1 MEGAEGKVARALIG
15 DDADSIAKA
24 AMKIDDVKEAI
35 IKQILRILNE
45 ECARL
50 CKLKD
55 NTQSQFRK
63 IPVSQLHQFKWKDMI
78 AELQSTAP
86 LFYRMMYSLA
96 SRNDYRNLVKV
107 GTVHFPGICSA
118 VAILLKERNREMCGL
133 QSMISLLMYSCHCE
147 KQVSKSLKTYCA

>member
-1 MEGAEGKVARALIG
+1 MARALIG
-15 DDADSIAKA
+15 DDAGSIAKA

-50 CKLKD
+50 CKLKE
-55 NTQSQFRK
+55 NTPSQFRK

-86 LFYRMMYSLA
+86 LFYRVMYSLA

-107 GTVHFPGICSA
+107 GTVHFPGIWSA

-147 KQVSKSLKTYCA
+147 KQVSKSLKTYCAWMLWIC